1 VTLGISGRAL
11 PSTALF
17 AAFSIPWHCQLF
29 RIAWLAL
36 RADGSMQ
43 ANCLLTAITRFDA
56 GHLSVIEI
64 CQHLVV
70 NAMVVQHWSQAIGVS
85 AEKFEFH

>member
-1 VTLGISGRAL
+1 
-11 PSTALF
+11 
-17 AAFSIPWHCQLF
+17 
-29 RIAWLAL
+29 
-36 RADGSMQ
+36 MQ

-70 NAMVVQHWSQAIGVS
+70 NAIVVQHWSQAIGVS